1 MLFNI
6 NGIIDTG
13 DNDYSVAD
21 VVDAIL
27 DLIEQNGD
35 FEFTGTITKHIESE
49 EEWYERYST

>member
-6 NGIIDTG
+6 KGVIDTG
-13 DNDYSVAD
+13 DKDYSVAD

-49 EEWYERYST
+49 EE